1 MAFHCSLEINVERE
15 TFSFAQ
21 PLIDRMAAAVD
32 ADKLL
37 CIQGLKDTLRMQARG
52 ISTFS
57 AGRSSVADSK
67 IARNSFSGLNP
78 FRFRNGSSLILTAF
92 FLASARVM

>member
-1 MAFHCSLEINVERE
+1 MAFHCSLEINVERD

-21 PLIDRMAAAVD
+21 PLIDLMAAAVET
-32 ADKLL
+32 DKLL
-37 CIQGLKDTLRMQARG
+37 CIQGLRDTLRMQARG

-57 AGRSSVADSK
+57 VGRLSVVDSK

-78 FRFRNGSSLILTAF
+78 LRFRKGSSLILTAF
-92 FLASARVM
+92 F